1 MKDYAEIEK
10 TVDSLIGT
18 GSKYFNTLNFKRDAL
33 TFVPNKK
40 GTATRHGVKGNWI
53 IPNIPALS
61 SASLRATKF
70 NDEWLNCNGN
80 NIETPFYKA
89 VLNDDGSIASLV
101 DKKQDRQWVDG
112 DFNKLKIYTDCPVIM
127 MLGIFFLT
135 IRINRLKLR

>member
-1 MKDYAEIEK
+1 LLGTKVNASRYYAEIEK

-33 TFVPNKK
+33 TFVLNLKFVEIAVNPLPILLFINKRSNR
-40 GTATRHGVKGNWI
+40 AVI
-53 IPNIPALS
+53 IKHSFIIPALS

-101 DKKQDRQWVDG
+101 DKKQDS
-112 DFNKLKIYTDCPVIM
+112 
-127 MLGIFFLT
+127 
-135 IRINRLKLR
+135 